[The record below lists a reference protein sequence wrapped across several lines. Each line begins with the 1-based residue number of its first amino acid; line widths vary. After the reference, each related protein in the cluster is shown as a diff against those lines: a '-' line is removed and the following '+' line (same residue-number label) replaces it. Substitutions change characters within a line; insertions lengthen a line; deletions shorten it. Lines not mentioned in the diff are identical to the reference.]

1 MASSSSGSCPKGQED
16 EGIMTLRNASNYS
29 PVKTNRYEF
38 RQTQPSFIQ
47 V

>member
-1 MASSSSGSCPKGQED
+1 MG
-16 EGIMTLRNASNYS
+16 YS
-29 PVKTNRYEF
+29 KEIGAGNNPLVF